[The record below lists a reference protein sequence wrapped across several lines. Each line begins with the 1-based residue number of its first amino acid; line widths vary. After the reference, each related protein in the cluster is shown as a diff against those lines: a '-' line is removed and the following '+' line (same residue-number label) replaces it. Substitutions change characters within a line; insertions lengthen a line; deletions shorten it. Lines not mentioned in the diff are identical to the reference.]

1 MVGNVGL
8 EPTTSCSQS
17 RRADQTVLI
26 PVIAIYIYI
35 RNEYE
40 LKKMDAPSGLEPEL
54 FGIKIRRVANYTK
67 GQYRWWESEVSILP
81 RERIRFTV

>member
-1 MVGNVGL
+1 MITNQLLYQLSYKGEMVGNVGF

-67 GQYRWWESEVSILP
+67 GQ
-81 RERIRFTV
+81 